1 MKLRISKMKLF
12 ILVLMS
18 IIGLAASLEVVIT
31 YYTLNQLPPFCGQG
45 SLFGI
50 RLDCGAVLGSTYS
63 TIFGVPLE
71 FLAVGYFV
79 VNLALVYLIAFGS
92 DRVSHRS
99 LRTLFGWRFIGI
111 ILVPYLVFVE
121 VVLIKA
127 ICVYCTI
134 MHVAIV
140 ADFVIISYLLFFK
153 PFDSLTAGLSPPS
166 LAMELSTSD

>member
-1 MKLRISKMKLF
+1 MRISKLKFL

-50 RLDCGAVLGSTYS
+50 RFDCGAVLGSTYS
-63 TIFGVPLE
+63 AIYGVPLE

-92 DRVSHRS
+92 DRMSHLS

-140 ADFVIISYLLFFK
+140 ADFVIISYLLFFR
-153 PFDSLTAGLSPPS
+153 PSGSLTMGAAPTSMASEPS
-166 LAMELSTSD
+166 NSG